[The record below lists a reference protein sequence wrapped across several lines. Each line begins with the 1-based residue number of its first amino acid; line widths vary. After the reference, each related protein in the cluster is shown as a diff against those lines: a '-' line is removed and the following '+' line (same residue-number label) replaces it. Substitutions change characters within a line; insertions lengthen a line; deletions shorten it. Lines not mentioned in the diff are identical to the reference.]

1 MYYIF
6 VLEFL
11 ERIIYGYN
19 FIRYVIVKF
28 FINVILYFF
37 NLSVIV

>member
-19 FIRYVIVKF
+19 FIRYLLLLSF
-28 FINVILYFF
+28 LLMLYCIF
-37 NLSVIV
+37 LI